1 MSTALFRA
9 AILCVGWWI
18 LSEGDPA
25 GVGFGVAVVAIAL
38 VASLALSPPPRLAWK
53 PLGLLRY
60 AAFFVKGSLHGG
72 FDVAHRALAPRL
84 ALAPAV
90 IRFRS
95 RLPAG
100 PALDLF
106 TSTMSLMP
114 GTLAVDR
121 EGSEIEVHTLF
132 AAEAHAR
139 ELELLEEC
147 VGAATGV
154 VLGPEQEAGDG

>member
-9 AILCVGWWI
+9 AILCAGWWI

-25 GVGFGVAVVAIAL
+25 GIGFGIVVVAIAL
-38 VASLALSPPPRLAWK
+38 AASLALSPPPRLAWK
-53 PLGLLRY
+53 PLGLLRF
-60 AAFFVKGSLHGG
+60 AHFFVKGSLHGG
-72 FDVAHRALAPRL
+72 FDVARRALAPRL
-84 ALAPAV
+84 ALAPEV

-95 RLPAG
+95 RLPVG

-106 TSTMSLMP
+106 TSTLSLMP

-121 EGSEIEVHTLF
+121 EGSLLEVHTLF
-132 AAEAHAR
+132 AAGAHAR
-139 ELELLEEC
+139 ELQLLEEC

-154 VLGPEQEAGDG
+154 ALAGEEGHHG